1 MQCSF
6 LYSFGWRDVII
17 FGKLRWIGRGVYME
31 FHIRTMQ
38 KKDIPQVQHIAKISW
53 NHTYEGI
60 IPREIQEKFLDSAYN
75 DERMKQR
82 LNRSFLF
89 VSEADGK
96 IVGFAN
102 YSPVNEKGEIFLA
115 AIYVYPEYQGK
126 GIGTALLH
134 EGIKQLEKVRKI
146 FVDVEKENQIGKTFY
161 TAKGFEKVSEYD
173 EDFEGHILKTVRMV
187 LTR

>member
-1 MQCSF
+1 
-6 LYSFGWRDVII
+6 
-17 FGKLRWIGRGVYME
+17 ME

-102 YSPVNEKGEIFLA
+102 YSPVNEKGGNLSCRDLCIPGISGKRHWNGLA
-115 AIYVYPEYQGK
+115 A
-126 GIGTALLH
+126 
-134 EGIKQLEKVRKI
+134 
-146 FVDVEKENQIGKTFY
+146 
-161 TAKGFEKVSEYD
+161 
-173 EDFEGHILKTVRMV
+173 
-187 LTR
+187 